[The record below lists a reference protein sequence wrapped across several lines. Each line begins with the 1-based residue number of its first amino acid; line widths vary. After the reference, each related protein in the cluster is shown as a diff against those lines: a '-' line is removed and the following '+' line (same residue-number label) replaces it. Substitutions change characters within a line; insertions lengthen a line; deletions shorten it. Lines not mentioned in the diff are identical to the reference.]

1 MVKTVHVEMDHCQFM
16 AGCHKGGKSPKHASK
31 GHAKGARANMG
42 AADFEASS
50 CKAEQPDEHA
60 VLGMRCDRL

>member
-1 MVKTVHVEMDHCQFM
+1 MC
-16 AGCHKGGKSPKHASK
+16 
-31 GHAKGARANMG
+31 ARANMG

-60 VLGMRCDRL
+60 LVLGMRSDRL